1 MPFVYR
7 ETAIWPEGNGYC
19 TSKGEAMP
27 DIPLSR
33 HASVRCAN
41 RAIDEQIINLIV
53 DHGREDYDH
62 RGGCR
67 MYLGRT
73 EKRRLAHSAPDL
85 FRAYGRKLDTVVVL
99 SSNDPHQV
107 ITAYVRNRK

>member
-1 MPFVYR
+1 
-7 ETAIWPEGNGYC
+7 
-19 TSKGEAMP
+19 MP

-33 HASVRCAN
+33 HAAVRCAN

-67 MYLGRT
+67 MYLGRI
-73 EKRRLAHSAPDL
+73 EKRRLAHSAPEL
-85 FRAYGRKLDTVVVL
+85 FRDYGCKLDTVVVL

>member
-1 MPFVYR
+1 
-7 ETAIWPEGNGYC
+7 
-19 TSKGEAMP
+19 MP

-33 HASVRCAN
+33 HAAVRCAN

-67 MYLGRT
+67 MYLGRI
-73 EKRRLAHSAPDL
+73 EKRRLAHSAPKL
-85 FRAYGRKLDTVVVL
+85 FRDYGRKLDTVVVL

>member
-1 MPFVYR
+1 
-7 ETAIWPEGNGYC
+7 
-19 TSKGEAMP
+19 MP
-27 DIPLSR
+27 DIPLSQ
-33 HASVRCAN
+33 HAAVRCAN

-67 MYLGRT
+67 MYLGRI
-73 EKRRLAHSAPDL
+73 EKRRLAHSAPEL
-85 FRAYGRKLDTVVVL
+85 FSDYGRKLDTVVVL

>member
-1 MPFVYR
+1 M
-7 ETAIWPEGNGYC
+7 TTNLQGNAIRLPGDRHL
-19 TSKGEAMP
+19 TMP

-41 RAIDEQIINLIV
+41 RAIDEHIINLIV

-62 RGGCR
+62 RGSCR

-73 EKRRLAHSAPDL
+73 EKRRLAHSAPEL
-85 FRAYGRKLDTVVVL
+85 FRDYGRKLDTVVVL
-99 SSNDPHQV
+99 SSKAPHQV
-107 ITAYVRNRK
+107 ITAYVRDRK

>member
-1 MPFVYR
+1 
-7 ETAIWPEGNGYC
+7 
-19 TSKGEAMP
+19 MP

-33 HASVRCAN
+33 HAAVRCAN

-62 RGGCR
+62 RGSCR

-73 EKRRLAHSAPDL
+73 EKRRLAHSAPEL
-85 FRAYGRKLDTVVVL
+85 FRDYGRKLDTVVVL
-99 SSNDPHQV
+99 SSKAPHQV
-107 ITAYVRNRK
+107 ITAYVRDRK

>member
-7 ETAIWPEGNGYC
+7 EIWPEGNGYC
-19 TSKGEAMP
+19 TCKGEAMP

-62 RGGCR
+62 RGCCR

-73 EKRRLAHSAPDL
+73 EKRRLAHSAPNL
-85 FRAYGRKLDTVVVL
+85 FRDYGRKLDTVVVL
-99 SSNDPHQV
+99 SSKAPHQV
-107 ITAYVRNRK
+107 ITAYVRDRK